1 MALSLLKFLHLNP
14 FLILMNRLSKFLI
27 FSLFLAFQLNQNIVA
42 QSSLIDQ
49 INSEVTQNDIEFNI
63 YFLASD
69 EFLGRDTGT
78 QELDIAARYIATWFQ
93 INGIKKSDGYD
104 SYFQHVPLELFKG
117 PDEITLEV
125 SDTTYIKNR
134 DLLLINDYRGVIDGP
149 TIFLEYATEEELSEN
164 DVAGKIVIAKAGLP
178 GQVTPQ
184 QLFGSTMNKS
194 QWVEDA
200 GAIGLIEIYN
210 TPQLPWQFL
219 VNFLSGDRMDLAD
232 LDGNEEENESG
243 IPHLWINGSRENVV
257 SHLSENSG
265 SLSSISVTGPGNQP
279 ISSRNVIGVL
289 EGTDPELKNEYILLG
304 AHYDHVG
311 VMAGH
316 PEPIT
321 SEYIFNGARDNAV
334 GTAGILAAAKF
345 LAENPPKRSVI
356 FAAWTAEERG
366 LLGSRYFAENPMI
379 SLEQIVYNLN
389 IDGAG
394 YNDTTKVTVIGLGRT
409 EADEDLK
416 ASAEAFGLTAIPDP
430 VPEQNLFDRSD
441 NVSFAA
447 KGIPAPTYSM
457 GLTAFDDEINY
468 YYHQTTDE
476 PQTLNFEYVTQYIRS
491 FVLASLK
498 VANAPEAPFW
508 LPGDVYKPAGLELY
522 GIE

>member
-1 MALSLLKFLHLNP
+1 MIK
-14 FLILMNRLSKFLI
+14 LSKFFI
-27 FSLFLAFQLNQNIVA
+27 FSLFLGLLTAQSIVA

-49 INSEVTQNDIEFNI
+49 INREVSQNDIEFNI

-78 QELDIAARYIATWFQ
+78 QELDIASRYIATWFQ
-93 INGIKKSDGYD
+93 IHGIDKVDGVD
-104 SYFQHVPLELFKG
+104 SYFQHVPLERFKG
-117 PDEITLEV
+117 PDEITFDV
-125 SDTTYIKNR
+125 SGTTYVKNS
-134 DLLLINDYRGVIDGP
+134 DLLSINDYRGEIEGP

-164 DVAGKIVIAKAGLP
+164 SVEGKIVIAKAGLP
-178 GQVTPQ
+178 GQLSPQ
-184 QLFGSTMNKS
+184 QLFGSTRNKS
-194 QWVEDA
+194 QWVEAA
-200 GAIGLIEIYN
+200 GAIGLIEIYA

-232 LDGNEEENESG
+232 LEGDSG
-243 IPHLWINGSRENVV
+243 EIQSGMPHLWINGNRENVA
-257 SHLSENSG
+257 SHLSEHSG
-265 SLSSISVTGPGNQP
+265 SQAVITVTGPGNQQ

-289 EGTDPELKNEYILLG
+289 EGTDPDLKNEYILLG

-311 VMAGH
+311 VVANH

-345 LAENPPKRSVI
+345 LAENRPKRSVI
-356 FAAWTAEERG
+356 FAAWTAEEQG
-366 LLGSRYFAENPMI
+366 LLGSRYFADNPMI
-379 SLEQIVYNLN
+379 PLEQIVYNLN

-416 ASAEAFGLTAIPDP
+416 ASANAFGLTAIPDP

-441 NVSFAA
+441 NVSFAVN
-447 KGIPAPTYSM
+447 GIPAPTYSM

-476 PQTLNFEYVTQYIRS
+476 PHTLNFEYITQYIRS

-498 VANAPEAPFW
+498 IANTPVAPFW
-508 LPGDVYKPAGLELY
+508 LPGDVYEPAGLELY

>member
-1 MALSLLKFLHLNP
+1 MFRFNKI
-14 FLILMNRLSKFLI
+14 LILT
-27 FSLFLAFQLNQNIVA
+27 LFLVFQLNQKITA

-49 INSEVTQNDIEFNI
+49 INDEVTQADVEFNI
-63 YFLASD
+63 YFLAAD

-93 INGIKKSDGYD
+93 INGIEPAAGHD
-104 SYFQHVPLELFKG
+104 SYYQDVPLETFKA
-117 PDEITLEV
+117 PDEITFEI
-125 SDTTYIKNR
+125 SDSTYLKNR
-134 DLLLINDYRGVIDGP
+134 DLLTINDYRGVVNGP
-149 TIFLEYATEEELSEN
+149 TIFLEYASEEELNDN
-164 DVAGKIVIAKAGLP
+164 DVEGKIVIAKAGLP

-194 QWVEDA
+194 RWVEA
-200 GAIGLIEIYN
+200 SGAVGLIEIYA

-232 LDGNEEENESG
+232 LNGDEEETQPKM
-243 IPHLWINGSRENVV
+243 PHLWINGNQENIS
-257 SHLSENSG
+257 SHLSESSG
-265 SLSSISVTGPGNQP
+265 EQASISVTGPGNQP

-289 EGTDPELKNEYILLG
+289 EGSDPDLKNEYLLLS

-311 VMAGH
+311 IMGGH

-321 SEYIFNGARDNAV
+321 SEFIFNGARDNAV

-345 LAENPPKRSVI
+345 LAANPPKRSVI
-356 FAAWTAEERG
+356 FAAWTAEEKG
-366 LLGSRYFAENPMI
+366 LLGSRYFSDNPMVP
-379 SLEQIVYNLN
+379 LEQIVYNLN

-409 EADEDLK
+409 EADEDLI
-416 ASAEAFGLTAIPDP
+416 AAADAFGLEAIPDP

-447 KGIPAPTYSM
+447 KGIPAPTYSL

-476 PQTLNFEYVTQYIRS
+476 PQSINFEYITQYIRS
-491 FVLASLK
+491 FVLASIK
-498 VANAPEAPFW
+498 VANSPEAPFW
-508 LPGDVYKPAGLELY
+508 LPGDVYEPAGLELY
-522 GIE
+522 GIETD